1 MYSYSSERGGGVLHR
16 VLLALVALI
25 GVYLVVFGAWAFLL
39 PDSFWRV
46 IVLIPAY
53 NHHLVHDAGAFQAGL
68 GAALLLPLWP
78 ALRGGLLVAILAN
91 LVQTAL
97 HTVSHLEDL
106 SLGGSPGAVAFLGAQ
121 AVVLLAAAVAEV
133 RWGRT

>member
-1 MYSYSSERGGGVLHR
+1 M
-16 VLLALVALI
+16 LVALI
-25 GVYLVVFGAWAFLL
+25 GVYLVVFGGWAFLF

-53 NHHLVHDAGAFQAGL
+53 NQHLVHDVGAFQAGL

-78 ALRGGLLVAILAN
+78 ALRRGLLVAILAN

-106 SLGGSPGAVAFLGAQ
+106 ALGGSPGAVAFLGAQ

-133 RWGRT
+133 RWGRL